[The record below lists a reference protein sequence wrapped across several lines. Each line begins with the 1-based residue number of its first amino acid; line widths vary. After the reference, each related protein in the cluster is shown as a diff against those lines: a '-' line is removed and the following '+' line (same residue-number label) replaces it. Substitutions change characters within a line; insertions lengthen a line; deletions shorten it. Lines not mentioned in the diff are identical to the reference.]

1 MKEKMENKIKTVENT
16 ATQKEMSTDGY
27 PVYPVSEDIYN
38 RNKEEEN
45 IDPEDVSKHKQP
57 NQDDEF
63 SPENEKTFDE
73 DESGDDLDVPGSE
86 LDDQQEAIG
95 SEDEENNYYS
105 LGGDHHN
112 DLDEGRD

>member
-1 MKEKMENKIKTVENT
+1 MENKIKTEENT
-16 ATQKEMSTDGY
+16 AIQKEMSTDGY
-27 PVYPVSEDIYN
+27 PVYPASEDIYN
-38 RNKEEEN
+38 RNKKEEN
-45 IDPEDVSKHKQP
+45 IDPENFLKYKQP

-63 SPENEKTFDE
+63 SPENKKTFDE

-105 LGGDHHN
+105 LGGDNHN